1 MVGRLL
7 VGGEVGAAPR
17 EKTYGWNLFILSC
30 IPWSLRPTSCSMGR
44 LGRVV
49 RSRWRPRMVG
59 RPVPGAT
66 SRDSQARRAQAQATL
81 PGTFQ
86 ISLERAFSR
95 KKEISIIFSGYKV
108 IEVLSWSLDLA
119 LLKIKIV

>member
-1 MVGRLL
+1 MDVFCKERCFM
-7 VGGEVGAAPR
+7 GG
-17 EKTYGWNLFILSC
+17 
-30 IPWSLRPTSCSMGR
+30 
-44 LGRVV
+44 
-49 RSRWRPRMVG
+49 
-59 RPVPGAT
+59 PGAT

-108 IEVLSWSLDLA
+108 IEVLSWSLDFSF
-119 LLKIKIV
+119 VEN